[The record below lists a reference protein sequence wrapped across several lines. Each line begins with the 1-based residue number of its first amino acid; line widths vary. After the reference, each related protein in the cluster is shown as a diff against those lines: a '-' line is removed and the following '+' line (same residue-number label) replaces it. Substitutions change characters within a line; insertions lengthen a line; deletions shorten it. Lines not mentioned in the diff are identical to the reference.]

1 LKIPH
6 RKEYEPLYRE
16 CWLKQIKQDKTDNP
30 RLETRNR
37 YMENGAKSKE
47 NGKLGGR
54 PRKEPV
60 NNLPLTKDAEVLNR
74 MLQRKMT
81 VTDAAD
87 IMGKSKKWAFN
98 MKKKYD
104 LPR

>member
-1 LKIPH
+1 M
-6 RKEYEPLYRE
+6 
-16 CWLKQIKQDKTDNP
+16 
-30 RLETRNR
+30 ETRNR
-37 YMENGAKSKE
+37 YVENGAKSKE

-87 IMGKSKKWAFN
+87 IMGVSKKWAFN

>member
-1 LKIPH
+1 M
-6 RKEYEPLYRE
+6 
-16 CWLKQIKQDKTDNP
+16 
-30 RLETRNR
+30 ETRNR

-87 IMGKSKKWAFN
+87 IMGKSKKFG
-98 MKKKYD
+98 
-104 LPR
+104 LPRKVD